1 MEEKI
6 QSFLI
11 PRYKNY
17 LKMDYKTNV
26 ETKSLSVL
34 SENKRHCLRFKVL
47 GLKNKSKSLGAD
59 ERSQIFNQSLRSN
72 SLLLTIVLTMRK
84 RKSLYKH
91 PQKTRTHSQHLQ
103 LHSKQTSMFYKNP
116 EIRNGHMESP
126 LRAWVDTD

>member
-91 PQKTRTHSQHLQ
+91 PRKTRTHSQHLQ
-103 LHSKQTSMFYKNP
+103 LHSKQTEQLQCSTKTQWTH
-116 EIRNGHMESP
+116 GKSP
-126 LRAWVDTD
+126 KSLG